1 MKKILFLLISVFV
14 FAGCENKQND
24 NEPQSKLAKTKTYMS
39 QVSGSTITAVAD
51 SMAMLKIEVDSLGKQ
66 VQSLTN
72 KVEKQEASIGE
83 LKVSK
88 ANKYFWLIVG
98 IPALLAVILIIALYK
113 LRSSFSK
120 MKYIRNDVSSLH
132 KRIKELEA
140 KLNQVVYGTNNAL
153 RNIHSG
159 RNTNSNDYGASVQ
172 IKNLESR
179 VQALEKVM
187 TQEKTSALNQTT
199 SIVYFG
205 NLKAGNDFS
214 YFDDTYNSRKDE
226 AKFKVCLNG
235 DHGTFEL
242 FDIRRVQS
250 SDANKKAITYS
261 KGSVAI
267 NEANGFMLIN
277 PGKVHFEKKN
287 GHDIWIMDEPVEIK
301 LTK

>member
-24 NEPQSKLAKTKTYMS
+24 NEPQKPSP
-39 QVSGSTITAVAD
+39 VSLNSTIADVAD

-98 IPALLAVILIIALYK
+98 IPALLAVILIIALYN
-113 LRSSFSK
+113 SFSK

-140 KLNQVVYGTNNAL
+140 KLNQVVYETNNAL

-199 SIVYFG
+199 SIVTVYFG
-205 NLKAGNDFS
+205 NLKAGHDFS

-226 AKFKVCLNG
+226 AKFKVSLNG

>member
-24 NEPQSKLAKTKTYMS
+24 NEPQKPSP
-39 QVSGSTITAVAD
+39 VSSDSTIADVAD

-98 IPALLAVILIIALYK
+98 IPALLAIALYK

-132 KRIKELEA
+132 KINNKLEE
-140 KLNQVVYGTNNAL
+140 KLNQVVYETNNAL

-199 SIVYFG
+199 SIVTVYFG

-226 AKFKVCLNG
+226 AKFKVSLNG